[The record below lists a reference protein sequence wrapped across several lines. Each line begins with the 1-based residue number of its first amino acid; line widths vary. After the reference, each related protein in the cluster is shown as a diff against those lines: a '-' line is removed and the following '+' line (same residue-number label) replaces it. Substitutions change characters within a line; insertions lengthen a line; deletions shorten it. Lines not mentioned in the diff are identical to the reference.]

1 MLICFG
7 SCGCGEGNGGD
18 RSLEYKN
25 VSSFEI
31 GTVELEEEKGKNQ
44 RGFKVPDIYSFIQQ
58 SLFEPVLLGPFLS
71 CSRFRGA

>member
-44 RGFKVPDIYSFIQQ
+44 RGFKVPDVYSFIQQ
-58 SLFEPVLLGPFLS
+58 SLFEPILLGPFLS
-71 CSRFRGA
+71 CSGFRGA

>member
-25 VSSFEI
+25 VSSLEI
-31 GTVELEEEKGKNQ
+31 GTVELVKRKEK
-44 RGFKVPDIYSFIQQ
+44 S
-58 SLFEPVLLGPFLS
+58 E
-71 CSRFRGA
+71 RF